1 MARCLIVGA
10 QALLKCYGQ
19 HQASEYY
26 YSWHEELVDH
36 QNAVETS
43 VAMMGGVA
51 KTRFGVL
58 NASSVAVDTD
68 YGVAVLDSYA
78 PDPTTAA
85 GKALLV

>member
-1 MARCLIVGA
+1 M
-10 QALLKCYGQ
+10 
-19 HQASEYY
+19 
-26 YSWHEELVDH
+26 DH

-58 NASSVAVDTD
+58 NASNQSVDTD
-68 YGVAVLDSYA
+68 YGVAVIDSYA